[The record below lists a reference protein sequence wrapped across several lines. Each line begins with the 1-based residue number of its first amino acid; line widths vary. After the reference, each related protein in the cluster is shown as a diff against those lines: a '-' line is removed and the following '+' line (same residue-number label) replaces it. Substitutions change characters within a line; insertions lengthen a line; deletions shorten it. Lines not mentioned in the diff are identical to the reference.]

1 LFSFSHTTVVTYTA
15 KVCAAIA
22 LILLNLFFMYF
33 IILRGADKGLSW
45 QRSYVMGCIFQL
57 LTDGLLYETLEC
69 FWIHF
74 VIPILA
80 IEDVRR
86 AVATLEAEVSKLL
99 SAVDDDGFDI
109 DSSEYFHVSYRLAA
123 AFPDLWESVV
133 VRSYHT
139 TQPPI
144 HLSHNANSEA
154 NNDTILGSRL
164 LSSLL
169 RRTVVVAG
177 TMMLYFGTINI
188 RLQKLVITVSQP
200 LILAGICLMYY
211 EVAHVQWIV
220 IFPCLGV
227 LLVLGYQF
235 WHHSNAGS
243 SGDGKIGVDADD
255 DATSKEHSKQSR
267 YLDRLSLR
275 RIHPHDQHEVNCLK
289 WPALAGQEKK

>member
-1 LFSFSHTTVVTYTA
+1 
-15 KVCAAIA
+15 
-22 LILLNLFFMYF
+22 MYF
-33 IILRGADKGLSW
+33 ILLRGAEKGYSW
-45 QRSYVMGCIFQL
+45 QWSYVKGCIFQL

-69 FWIHF
+69 FWTHF
-74 VIPILA
+74 VIPLLA

-109 DSSEYFHVSYRLAA
+109 DSSEYFHVSYRLAT

-144 HLSHNANSEA
+144 HLSHDANSEA
-154 NNDTILGSRL
+154 SNDTVLGSRL

-169 RRTVVVAG
+169 RQTVVVAG

-188 RLQKLVITVSQP
+188 RVQKMVITVSQP

-211 EVAHVQWIV
+211 EMAHAQWIV

-227 LLVLGYQF
+227 LLFLGYQF
-235 WHHSNAGS
+235 WYHSKAGS
-243 SGDGKIGVDADD
+243 SGDGKIGVDTDD
-255 DATSKEHSKQSR
+255 DASSK
-267 YLDRLSLR
+267 
-275 RIHPHDQHEVNCLK
+275 
-289 WPALAGQEKK
+289 